1 MHSNEHTKKVKN
13 HYGKELY
20 HIIKDTEVNQQTQTD
35 VEDTISFIDSMYGV
49 MKYKTLK
56 EQLFKDI
63 RLGVMNLM
71 ESL

>member
-1 MHSNEHTKKVKN
+1 M
-13 HYGKELY
+13 Y

-49 MKYKTLK
+49 MKYKNLK